1 MLLGHFQSCE
11 GQERKWREIHSG
23 KNETRLYFVDRS
35 EEAEAMLI
43 IVAFVLSIVGVG
55 TVKVSQSFFR
65 LELFRY
71 LSLYS
76 CQSMDGVL
84 MRKD

>member
-1 MLLGHFQSCE
+1 
-11 GQERKWREIHSG
+11 
-23 KNETRLYFVDRS
+23 VDRS

-55 TVKVSQSFFR
+55 IVNVSQSFCR
-65 LELFRY
+65 LELFQY

-76 CQSMDGVL
+76 SQSMDGGP